1 MIDRSNEDQTARG
14 TILVAEDNDTD
25 ALVFRTAFA
34 RAELPYTVRFVKDG
48 QEAIDY
54 LEGKGPYTDRQQ
66 FPEPDLLVLDL
77 TMPSVDGFYVLK
89 WMRASGRKP
98 TPAVVLASSD
108 YETDK
113 RLALK
118 LGASDYRTKS
128 PGVMALSKFL
138 KDTCERWLKL
148 AGDSGAS

>member
-54 LEGKGPYTDRQQ
+54 LEGKAPYADREH

-89 WMRASGRKP
+89 WMRAAGRKP

-108 YETDK
+108 HETDK

-118 LGASDYRTKS
+118 LGARDYRTKS
-128 PGVMALSKFL
+128 PGVVALSQFL
-138 KDTCERWLKL
+138 KTACERWLKP
-148 AGDSGAS
+148 GEGPGPS